1 MKKSKL
7 VIALILS
14 ATALVSLFA
23 FGACNSEDSPIQ
35 VHEHTFVEQAEYQY
49 LVSAATCTSS
59 AVYYKSCSECGERSE
74 ETFTYGAYADHT
86 FAEYAVIE
94 DVTVCT
100 GHKKIR
106 LCTVCKTQDSQKE
119 DDVELPS
126 SDKWTLE
133 TEPTENSTGKIVGT
147 CTKCKLPAERI
158 LPELSDPRYDTSSSI
173 TASCDVPGVKKYVY
187 TVNNDRF
194 EFTVTSTV
202 MHVLNKKAIALGNDV
217 KLVDDY
223 LGDYTLDDLVNDRV
237 DNIGFSNGAEITC
250 KDEGVHGFFKC
261 DSCNHT
267 YTAYFKKSHDKFSES
282 LQTDV
287 QKKKE
292 VAPTCDSDGAKYYT
306 CSGCEKEFEETVAR
320 IGHAFEY
327 KLEKGA
333 GNTWQV
339 LGVCKNKFKGASC
352 GATDN
357 IPDIADVAV
366 STKQEATCSK
376 GAIRSYVYNGFELLY
391 EESTTGVLH
400 RYYDSA
406 SKVDKRVES
415 SITGI
420 GTHVY
425 EISELP
431 NITMLGDPKNALC
444 SNLGNEAVFTCAD
457 CGKHF
462 IVLVKHP
469 HTMPTDP
476 SSITHTDATCVD
488 DEKTQYTCTAC
499 NEPVTIVG
507 EPKLGH
513 DIEVTIVTEPTAEHE
528 GKVKVTCKHAG
539 CSVNDSADSEIVLP
553 EFGVS
558 SSDDNVKIES
568 RSKTEYNK
576 LTNCATRT
584 VTTYTYYYK
593 SVNSASGDE
602 EWIEL
607 KTYTVYTKWTS
618 GHPEDGAGETII
630 RVRINGNYYEG
641 YICSACGKF
650 IVTNEV

>member
-1 MKKSKL
+1 MKRSKL

-14 ATALVSLFA
+14 ATALISLFA
-23 FGACNSEDSPIQ
+23 FSACKSEDGPIQ
-35 VHEHTFVEQAEYQY
+35 VHEHTFAEQPESQY
-49 LVSAATCTSS
+49 MLSAATCTSS
-59 AVYYKSCSECGERSE
+59 AVYYKSCSECGELSV
-74 ETFTYGAYADHT
+74 ETFSYGDYADHKY
-86 FAEYAVIE
+86 EWYPVIE
-94 DVTVCT
+94 EVEVCT
-100 GHKKIR
+100 GHKKVR
-106 LCTVCKTQDSQKE
+106 LCSVCKIQDSLNGE
-119 DDVELPS
+119 SSELPH
-126 SDKWTLE
+126 SDEWTVE
-133 TEPTENSTGKIVGT
+133 TEPTEDSTGKLVGT
-147 CTKCKLPAERI
+147 CNACNLPAEI
-158 LPELSDPRYDTSSSI
+158 VLPKLNDTDYDTTGSV

-187 TVNNDRF
+187 LVDGNRF
-194 EFTVTSTV
+194 EFTVTTTV
-202 MHVLNKKAIALGNDV
+202 MHVLNGNEIDLESGV
-217 KLVDDY
+217 KLIEDY
-223 LGDYTLDDLVNDRV
+223 LGDYTLADFVSGKV
-237 DNIGFSNGAEITC
+237 TNIGLLAGATISC
-250 KDEGVHGFFKC
+250 KEEGVEGFFYC
-261 DSCNHT
+261 DSCEH
-267 YTAYFKKSHDKFSES
+267 AFSVYFKKSHDKFSES

-292 VAPTCDSDGAKYYT
+292 LAPKCDSDGAKYYT
-306 CSGCEKEFEETVAR
+306 CSGCEKEFVETVAK

-333 GNTWQV
+333 DDTWQV

-357 IPDIADVAV
+357 KTDIADGAV
-366 STKQEATCSK
+366 STKQEATCSR

-415 SITGI
+415 SITGV

-431 NITMLGDPKNALC
+431 NITMLGDPKNNLC

-457 CGKHF
+457 CGNHF

-476 SSITHTDATCVD
+476 SAITHTDATCVD
-488 DEKTQYTCTAC
+488 DEKTQYTCTTC
-499 NEPVTIVG
+499 NEPVVIVG

-513 DIEVTIVTEPTAEHE
+513 EIEVTIVTEPTAELE

-539 CSVNDSADSEIVLP
+539 CSVNDSADSEIDLP
-553 EFGVS
+553 KFDVS
-558 SSDDNVKIES
+558 LSNDNVKIES
-568 RSKTEYNK
+568 DSKTEYNK

-607 KTYTVYTKWTS
+607 KTYTVATEWTS
-618 GHPEDGAGETII
+618 GHPKDGADETII
-630 RVRINGNYYEG
+630 INGNYYEG